1 MRSARLRGLTL
12 AEGLVASTL
21 ALLLGIV
28 MVKMIS
34 SGLSAHRKGTETR
47 DAQAG
52 TRNVMGQLVAELRSA
67 AVPPLTEPLV
77 VTPIFWPGVWGAAQ
91 EQPSADPFYP
101 REKQEVGELELDI
114 ATNRVVYVRMAESEP
129 LPDDGPLDRFALV
142 ELLVPKDFP
151 NQIERRVHPVTA
163 QDGALIRAEVE
174 GADGVV
180 RNGWILDLAFLD
192 AQEAGEPDIIFDA
205 GKDARV
211 TFRVGHRTFEPAS
224 DPGRT
229 RYPQIFNPGVFRVDV
244 AVAIGS
250 NGTEA
255 FTTAWPEN
263 EQWST
268 LREET
273 TELKIP
279 SVRQN

>member
-1 MRSARLRGLTL
+1 MKSVRPRGLTL
-12 AEGLVASTL
+12 VEGLVASTL

-77 VTPIFWPGVWGAAQ
+77 VTPVFWPGVWGAAQ
-91 EQPSADPFYP
+91 EQASPDPFYP
-101 REKQEVGELELDI
+101 REEQEVGDLELDL
-114 ATNRVVYVRMAESEP
+114 ATNRVVYIRMAESEP
-129 LPDDGPLDRFALV
+129 GPDDGPLDRFALV
-142 ELLVPKDFP
+142 ELLVPKEFP
-151 NQIERRVHPVTA
+151 NVIERRVHPVSV
-163 QDGALIRAEVE
+163 QGGALIRAEVE

-192 AQEAGEPDIIFDA
+192 AQEVGEPDIIFDA

-255 FTTAWPEN
+255 FTTAWPEV

>member
-1 MRSARLRGLTL
+1 MTRWRSRGLTL
-12 AEGLVASTL
+12 VEALVASTL

-52 TRNVMGQLVAELRSA
+52 TRNVIGQLVAELRSA

-77 VTPIFWPGVWGAAQ
+77 VTPVFWPGVWGADQ
-91 EQPSADPFYP
+91 EQASSDPFYP
-101 REKQEVGELELDI
+101 RERQEVGDQELDI
-114 ATNRVVYVRMAESEP
+114 ATNRVVYIRMAESEP
-129 LPDDGPLDRFALV
+129 QPDDGPLDRFALV
-142 ELLVPKDFP
+142 ELLVPKEFP
-151 NQIERRVHPVTA
+151 NVIERRVHPLTA
-163 QDGALIRAEVE
+163 QDGALIRGEVE
-174 GADGVV
+174 GADSVV

-192 AQEAGEPDIIFDA
+192 AQEVGEPDIIFDA

-250 NGTEA
+250 DGSEA
-255 FTTAWPEN
+255 FTTAWPEV